1 MCHEVNY
8 SLLNDL
14 FLLIIYQDWL
24 SLSDVF
30 VCNRTSK
37 RFTYKIGLVGNLEKK
52 HTQHKHEKQT
62 NYALNTNLDK
72 LYGRFSTHCDQL
84 AQTYLKVYIVKRVR

>member
-1 MCHEVNY
+1 MCLCVIGHR
-8 SLLNDL
+8 SGLHIKLG
-14 FLLIIYQDWL
+14 WL
-24 SLSDVF
+24 EIW
-30 VCNRTSK
+30 K
-37 RFTYKIGLVGNLEKK
+37 KK

-72 LYGRFSTHCDQL
+72 LYGWFSTHCDQL